1 MECPKC
7 SSNMELIDT
16 DDRQEWREETYV
28 CKECKKSFLRRTEYQ
43 TQSELVESDTL
54 TEIEN

>member
-7 SSNMELIDT
+7 SSSMELIET
-16 DDRQEWREETYV
+16 DDRQEWKEETYY